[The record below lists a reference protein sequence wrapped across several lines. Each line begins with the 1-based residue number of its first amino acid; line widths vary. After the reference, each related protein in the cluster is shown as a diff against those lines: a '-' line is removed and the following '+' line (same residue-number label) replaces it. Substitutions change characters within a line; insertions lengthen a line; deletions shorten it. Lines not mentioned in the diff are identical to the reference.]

1 LSRNAKRRG
10 LPQKPEQGGNAV
22 PPAPEFSF
30 IAPTEM
36 VSLPSEGKLYPN
48 EHHLHNVLQLE
59 IKFMTAKEE
68 DLLLNENY
76 IKNGIVIDKLLRS
89 LLVDKSIN
97 PDDLLVADRN
107 ALIIAARI
115 SAYGNEYNTKIT
127 CPRCNTSSEQSFDL
141 LEHEI
146 HFDESLDDVEKTEN
160 CTFLLTVPLSNF
172 QIEIR
177 PLTGIDEKYFAAL
190 FRKTSKK
197 KGRFI
202 TEQLKRIIL
211 SVDAETNPDYIQ
223 AFVNNIPARDS
234 LYVRSTL
241 KRISPTIKVEQ
252 EFACPNCNFEEV
264 MEVPFNTEFFWPD
277 Q

>member
-1 LSRNAKRRG
+1 
-10 LPQKPEQGGNAV
+10 LPQKPEQGGNDA

-89 LLVDKSIN
+89 LLVDKNIN

-127 CPRCNTSSEQSFDL
+127 CPGCNTSSTQSFDL
-141 LEHEI
+141 LEHEV

-172 QIEIR
+172 QVEIR

-211 SVDAETNPDYIQ
+211 SVDAETNPNYIQ

-234 LYVRSTL
+234 LYVRSAL

-277 Q
+277 R